1 MAGKLC
7 IFKLSVPIPDKGMK
21 DGDVAGLAA
30 LNGDSGVL
38 SIIKEGKKTYLI
50 FAEVKLRKND
60 RYGNPAAFVTGKK
73 QEKRSREKQQDHPPV
88 VLQKRG
94 YAPAFIFHSSA
105 AFLPGSPI
113 PHPDNLPAINH
124 INGNIL
130 DCSVENLEWVTHKQ
144 NSEHGVLMGLYSMGD
159 NNPVTKIPDQI
170 VRQICYDFQR
180 GKGIKYVAKKYG
192 INKHTAA
199 SIKHGNARKHISRD
213 FDLSK
218 AGNDTPHDE
227 DHHLSKI
234 NNKTTH
240 AICRDLEAGMS
251 VPAVARKYNT
261 TIGIVEHIKE
271 GNTHWHIARH
281 YNVGN
286 SKPDKFR
293 TIPDEVF
300 FEVVERLKRGETN
313 IAIADAMSDK
323 GISRRYV
330 DNVRNRYIRP
340 DDTKDIV
347 FPTVY
352 KGPLSEETLRKTADL
367 IMDGYSNVE
376 IGKKLADEGMT
387 RQMANAIRTH
397 RAYTDMFRDYDFP
410 ETKIKRNVGL
420 DKKRKDEARKKRY
433 AKMMEQ
439 IANGGNLVIKLEGV
453 RCNKVRKK

>member
-1 MAGKLC
+1 MIIQGELLYLDKNTGGYFHVNIHDKDHGVDKYITLHRLVA
-7 IFKLSVPIPDKGMK
+7 ITFIP
-21 DGDVAGLAA
+21 
-30 LNGDSGVL
+30 N
-38 SIIKEGKKTYLI
+38 
-50 FAEVKLRKND
+50 
-60 RYGNPAAFVTGKK
+60 
-73 QEKRSREKQQDHPPV
+73 
-88 VLQKRG
+88 
-94 YAPAFIFHSSA
+94 
-105 AFLPGSPI
+105 
-113 PHPDNLPAINH
+113 PDNLPAINH

-130 DCSVENLEWVTHKQ
+130 DCSVENLEWVTQKQ
-144 NSEHGVLMGLYSMGD
+144 NSEHAVLMGLYCTGD
-159 NNPVTKIPDQI
+159 DNPVTKIPDAV
-170 VRQICYDFQR
+170 VRQICYDFHR
-180 GKGIKYVAKKYG
+180 GKGIKYVSKKYG
-192 INKHTAA
+192 INKHTAS
-199 SIKHGNARKHISRD
+199 SIKNGNIRKNISSGFNLNNAESD
-213 FDLSK
+213 V
-218 AGNDTPHDE
+218 AHDE
-227 DHHLSKI
+227 DHYNAKI
-234 NNKTTH
+234 SNITTH
-240 AICRDLEAGMS
+240 CICRDLEAGMS
-251 VPAVARKYNT
+251 VPAVAKKYRT

-271 GNTHWHIARH
+271 GNTHRRIAKN
-281 YNVGN
+281 YNVSN

-397 RAYTDMFRDYDFP
+397 RAYADMFRDYDFP

>member
-1 MAGKLC
+1 MSKANSQNRLSRKEKEKLFR
-7 IFKLSVPIPDKGMK
+7 INNLS
-21 DGDVAGLAA
+21 
-30 LNGDSGVL
+30 LNGETFEPVFIDGVPVHYAVSNFGRVVNTETKRIL
-38 SIIKEGKKTYLI
+38 LPGQ
-50 FAEVKLRKND
+50 N
-60 RYGNPAAFVTGKK
+60 TGGYFSVLLCDKD
-73 QEKRSREKQQDHPPV
+73 QGIEKFITVHRLV
-88 VLQKRG
+88 
-94 YAPAFIFHSSA
+94 ANAFI
-105 AFLPGSPI
+105 PN
-113 PHPDNLPAINH
+113 PDNLPAINH

-144 NSEHGVLMGLYSMGD
+144 NSEHAVLMGLYSMGD